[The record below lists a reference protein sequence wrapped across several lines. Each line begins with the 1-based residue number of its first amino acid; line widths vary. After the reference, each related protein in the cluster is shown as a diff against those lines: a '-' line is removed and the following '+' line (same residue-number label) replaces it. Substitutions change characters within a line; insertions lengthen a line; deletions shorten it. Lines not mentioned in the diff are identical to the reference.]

1 MRHPRDRA
9 NATGD
14 ARIVS
19 RVFSNP
25 RAGCSKS
32 NLTFQGVEREPDA
45 CFNSLY
51 TGAECCLGA
60 CRAPRG
66 RCVGGVCECHAS
78 FAGFDCSDHPAD
90 GHPAGFIYVHAPP
103 PKLGLHNALRF
114 QCHRNTYDS
123 DWHFLRRL
131 LVDPLARSPSIDAA
145 TLFYVPVWAA
155 ASWGNIAAAKFG
167 WSAHRALEWVG
178 TRHRAHW
185 EANAS
190 RYLMYFTADKG
201 ACRVPRWGQI
211 NMVHLGLTT
220 PFQFQVH
227 PGDWKYNASATV
239 PCPPVT
245 RQSVRCPQEPACFTE
260 GHDFAMPFYIA
271 WNPEAN
277 VPPRELLA
285 LQHEN
290 RWECEL
296 YFAGSLQH
304 GRFSPFYAQQVR
316 QRRVH
321 VELVA
326 RRIGLRQVFLGAVD
340 AFLHGGQ
347 DAIGDLT
354 LAGLAQEQPRAAEV
368 GHVGRL
374 GRGQF
379 DQRVILEHPRAGDV
393 ALLGVVFPEG
403 RQRAHDGKEARR
415 VGARLDPHPGLFGP
429 DCVGFGIGEGVEFL
443 GHPAVAAGLGK
454 PPGKE
459 FVDHPQVGHVG
470 QRVGLLRVG

>member
-9 NATGD
+9 NGTGD

-32 NLTFQGVEREPDA
+32 NMTFQGVEREPDA

-51 TGAECCLGA
+51 TSGECCLGA

-66 RCVGGVCECHAS
+66 HCIGGVCECHAS
-78 FAGFDCSDHPAD
+78 FAGFDCSDHSAD

-131 LVDPLARSPSIDAA
+131 LADPLARSPSIDAA

-245 RQSVRCPQEPACFTE
+245 RQSIRCPQEPACFTE

-316 QRRVH
+316 QQVH
-321 VELVA
+321 DHHVNRTGYCILERAPDDLWYKSRFCLAPMGDGFGDRLQRAMRTGCVPLIVMPA
-326 RRIGLRQVFLGAVD
+326 VVQPLEDILPYDEFSLRIRS
-340 AFLHGGQ
+340 H
-347 DAIGDLT
+347 DAIPTLHRT
-354 LAGLAQEQPRAAEV
+354 LAA
-368 GHVGRL
+368 
-374 GRGQF
+374 
-379 DQRVILEHPRAGDV
+379 
-393 ALLGVVFPEG
+393 
-403 RQRAHDGKEARR
+403 
-415 VGARLDPHPGLFGP
+415 VGAREHARLRQ
-429 DCVGFGIGEGVEFL
+429 GVRRWAHAFNWHDEKGSAYEYIRYAL
-443 GHPAVAAGLGK
+443 CLRSGSAACAALQPAAL
-454 PPGKE
+454 E
-459 FVDHPQVGHVG
+459 
-470 QRVGLLRVG
+470 QRGV